1 MTPSPKTSRIPPD
14 PNDNQK
20 LQVQKINDGT
30 VIDHITASYA
40 LAVLEILG
48 ITGRAG
54 DSIYIAMNVQ
64 SKRMGK
70 KDIIKVEGRE
80 LTTDEI
86 NKIALIAPTAT
97 INIIRKFRVHAKQR
111 IIVPDNIEGIVHCA
125 NPSCITNNER
135 GITSSFK
142 VIQRNP
148 VTIRCTYCQHITSH
162 DNIINQ
168 LLGLIKQS

>member
-1 MTPSPKTSRIPPD
+1 MTRSQKTPSTPANPDGNKT
-14 PNDNQK
+14 
-20 LQVQKINDGT
+20 LQVRKISNGT
-30 VIDHITASYA
+30 VIDHITAGYA

-48 ITGRAG
+48 ITGREG
-54 DSIYIAMNVQ
+54 YIIYIAMNVQ
-64 SKRMGK
+64 SKRMGM

-86 NKIALIAPTAT
+86 NKIALIAPIAT
-97 INIIRKFRVHAKQR
+97 INIIREYRVHAKHR
-111 IIVPDNIEGIVHCA
+111 ITLPDKIEGIVHCS

-135 GITSSFK
+135 GITNNFK

-168 LLGLIKQS
+168 LLGLI